1 MKSVKGIIGVLSVAL
16 LVSACNMNNTTK
28 GGLIGGA
35 GGGALGAGLGDA
47 IGALAGGS
55 NGAKLGAAIG
65 AGVGVAGGTTAG
77 ILIGKK
83 MDKAKAA
90 AEAVPNAEV
99 STVTDKNGLEA
110 VKVSFDNGI
119 LFKVGKSNLQAV
131 AQQSLQKFASSV
143 LNVYTDCD
151 VAIYGF
157 ASSDGSEQTNL
168 TLSQNR
174 ANAVRAY
181 LTGTCGVN
189 NSQIKSA
196 TGYGEDP
203 NYLVYDA
210 NGKEDVHASRRVEVY
225 LYASERRYFAVRLLP
240 RSSFWGVLCYAKEN
254 TKDNAMDC
262 ASVFRKHNS
271 CCYSL
276 SLGSGLCDTFDG
288 NPLLPTSDAW
298 RETQAETSLGSVG

>member
-1 MKSVKGIIGVLSVAL
+1 MKGTKCAIGAMVVAL
-16 LVSACNMNNTTK
+16 LVSGCNMNNTTK

-35 GGGALGAGLGDA
+35 GGGALGAGLGAA

-55 NGAKLGAAIG
+55 SGAKLGAAIG

-90 AEAVPNAEV
+90 AEAVDNAEV

-119 LFKVGKSNLQAV
+119 LFKGGKSDLQAK
-131 AQQSLQKFASSV
+131 AQASLRQFANNV

-157 ASSDGSEQTNL
+157 ASSDGSDATNL

-174 ANAVRAY
+174 ANAVRGY
-181 LTGTCGVN
+181 LTNTCGVST
-189 NSQIKSA
+189 SQIKSVI
-196 TGYGEDP
+196 GYGENP
-203 NYLVYDA
+203 EYLIYDA
-210 NGKEDVHASRRVEVY
+210 NGKEDVNASRRVEVY
-225 LYASERRYFAVRLLP
+225 LYASEAMI
-240 RSSFWGVLCYAKEN
+240 
-254 TKDNAMDC
+254 NA
-262 ASVFRKHNS
+262 ANAGT
-271 CCYSL
+271 L
-276 SLGSGLCDTFDG
+276 
-288 NPLLPTSDAW
+288 
-298 RETQAETSLGSVG
+298 Q